1 MPTVHTAYLG
11 NLRTQATHLQSG
23 TSILTD
29 APTDNNGRG
38 EAFSPTDLVVTAL
51 GSCII
56 TTMGIFAQRHDI
68 NLTGSTMDITKVMSS
83 EPPRRIAKIEIK
95 LTMMSETELSD
106 ADRQK
111 LIRVAHTCPVAI
123 SLHPD
128 VEQIID
134 FEWGNK

>member
-1 MPTVHTAYLG
+1 MPTVHTSYLG

-83 EPPRRIAKIEIK
+83 EPPRCISKIEIK

-106 ADRQK
+106 TDRQK

-128 VEQIID
+128 VEQVID
-134 FEWGNK
+134 FEWVNK